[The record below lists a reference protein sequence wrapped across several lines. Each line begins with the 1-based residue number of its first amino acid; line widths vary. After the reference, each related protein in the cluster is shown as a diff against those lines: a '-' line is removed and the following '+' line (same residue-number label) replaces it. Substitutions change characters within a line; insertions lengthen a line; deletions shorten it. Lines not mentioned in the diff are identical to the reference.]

1 MLLGGA
7 FLCGAVVA
15 DVDYV
20 VGVVGVG
27 GFVGG
32 SLGLWV
38 VAVVAV
44 DVVAVRF
51 AIRLTVP
58 VVLIDANDILPLIE
72 LVLDNLF
79 KP

>member
-1 MLLGGA
+1 MLGGA

-27 GFVGG
+27 GLVGG

-38 VAVVAV
+38 VAVVPV
-44 DVVAVRF
+44 DVAVGF
-51 AIRLTVP
+51 AIKLTVP
-58 VVLIDANDILPLIE
+58 VVLIDANDILPLIK

>member
-1 MLLGGA
+1 LLLGGA

-27 GFVGG
+27 SLVGG
-32 SLGLWV
+32 SLSLWV

-44 DVVAVRF
+44 DVAVGF
-51 AIRLTVP
+51 AIKLTVP

>member
-27 GFVGG
+27 GLVGG

-44 DVVAVRF
+44 VVAVGF
-51 AIRLTVP
+51 AIKLTVP